1 MIRRL
6 ALLTFLT
13 TATALAVGCGADSNR
28 RYMMDIRKE
37 QGLVVILPGIEGES
51 SANHNIRR
59 GLASAGCPR
68 AMPIYNWGAPVP
80 GLGLLINQVSVA
92 GNPIAGRNIARMIE
106 NYQDTYP
113 GRPVHIIGHSGGGGM
128 AVFAAEEL
136 SDGRMIDGVI
146 LLAPSIAAGHDLS
159 KALSRCRN
167 GIVNFYN
174 PHDTLVGLVGG
185 AGVNGF
191 NSPHKDLYQVRVSS
205 SGDAHFAATAPY
217 YVSGNVAPWVLS
229 SRWPP
234 MR

>member
-1 MIRRL
+1 MKRQAI
-6 ALLTFLT
+6 TVI
-13 TATALAVGCGADSNR
+13 ALAGVVAALGGCGPDSNR
-28 RYMMDIRKE
+28 QYMMDIRKE
-37 QGLVVILPGIEGES
+37 QGLVIILPGIEGES
-51 SANHNIRR
+51 AANHNIRR

-80 GLGLLINQVSVA
+80 GLGLVINQVSVA
-92 GNPIAGRNIARMIE
+92 GNPIAGRNIAKMIE

-113 GRPVHIIGHSGGGGM
+113 GRPVHVIGHSGGGGM

-136 SDGRMIDGVI
+136 SEGREIEGLI
-146 LLAPSIAAGHDLS
+146 LLAPSIPAGHNLT

-174 PHDTLVGLVGG
+174 PSDALVGLVGG

-191 NSPHKDLYQVRVSS
+191 NGNYSGLHEVRVSS
-205 SGDAHFAATAPY
+205 ASDAHFAATTPY
-217 YVSGNVAPWVLS
+217 YVSANVAPWVLS
-229 SRWPP
+229 SNWPP